1 MKSFNEE
8 ITLIKTKG
16 LTWWIKWVATIV
28 IIVAVM
34 CRSVEEVPRIYDQW
48 FSLIGTMLW
57 LWVGLQWKDRALTV
71 LNSVL
76 VFVLGAGL
84 LRALLG

>member
-1 MKSFNEE
+1 MLAINYINLEDHLLYIMPYTCISKKNKN
-8 ITLIKTKG
+8 TY
-16 LTWWIKWVATIV
+16 
-28 IIVAVM
+28 IIYVND
-34 CRSVEEVPRIYDQW
+34 YQW
-48 FSLIGTMLW
+48 FSLVGTLLW